1 MENSINKDFLLT
13 NALNSATALKGLL
26 EQEFEAL
33 KSQNI
38 ADFEKLQPKKTEIIS
53 LLSNPELSNIVK
65 NNASIELTKSTLG
78 IWDNL
83 TTIISECKDLHRRN
97 EIFIN
102 RKLESIKGA
111 LNTIQTPDPIS
122 SVEVYD
128 RLGKVRKGKV
138 RQNVGK
144 AWYLNIFVILRS
156 HAFQPINPRE
166 NNSY

>member
-53 LLSNPELSNIVK
+53 LLSNPELSNVK
-65 NNASIELTKSTLG
+65 NNASVELTKSTLG

-83 TTIISECKDLHRRN
+83 TKIVSECKDLHRRN

-144 AWYLNIFVILRS
+144 A
-156 HAFQPINPRE
+156 
-166 NNSY
+166 

>member
-13 NALNSATALKGLL
+13 SALNSATALKGLL

-83 TTIISECKDLHRRN
+83 TKIISECKDLHRRN

-128 RLGKVRKGKV
+128 RLGKVRKGKCV
-138 RQNVGK
+138 SIWVK
-144 AWYLNIFVILRS
+144 PDI
-156 HAFQPINPRE
+156 
-166 NNSY
+166 

>member
-83 TTIISECKDLHRRN
+83 TKIVSECKDLHRRN

-138 RQNVGK
+138 RQ
-144 AWYLNIFVILRS
+144 LSLIHI
-156 HAFQPINPRE
+156 
-166 NNSY
+166 

>member
-83 TTIISECKDLHRRN
+83 TKIISECKDLHRRN

-111 LNTIQTPDPIS
+111 LNTIQAPLTLSIACCQVVTQQKFFHYFTGHLNRLLWQS
-122 SVEVYD
+122 SSH
-128 RLGKVRKGKV
+128 
-138 RQNVGK
+138 QN
-144 AWYLNIFVILRS
+144 
-156 HAFQPINPRE
+156 Q
-166 NNSY
+166 

>member
-65 NNASIELTKSTLG
+65 NNASIELTARGKFPSRV
-78 IWDNL
+78 NV
-83 TTIISECKDLHRRN
+83 EAKD
-97 EIFIN
+97 
-102 RKLESIKGA
+102 
-111 LNTIQTPDPIS
+111 
-122 SVEVYD
+122 
-128 RLGKVRKGKV
+128 
-138 RQNVGK
+138 
-144 AWYLNIFVILRS
+144 
-156 HAFQPINPRE
+156 
-166 NNSY
+166 

>member
-1 MENSINKDFLLT
+1 MEHSINKDFLLT

-38 ADFEKLQPKKTEIIS
+38 GDFEKLQPKKTEIIS
-53 LLSNPELSNIVK
+53 ALSNPELSNIVK
-65 NNASIELTKSTLG
+65 DNDSIELTKSTLG
-78 IWDNL
+78 IWDSL
-83 TTIISECKDLHRRN
+83 TNMVSECKDLHRRN

-128 RLGKVRKGKV
+128 RLGKVRKGRV

-144 AWYLNIFVILRS
+144 A
-156 HAFQPINPRE
+156 
-166 NNSY
+166 

>member
-53 LLSNPELSNIVK
+53 LLSNPELSNMVK
-65 NNASIELTKSTLG
+65 INASVELTKSTLG

-83 TTIISECKDLHRRN
+83 T
-97 EIFIN
+97 
-102 RKLESIKGA
+102 
-111 LNTIQTPDPIS
+111 
-122 SVEVYD
+122 
-128 RLGKVRKGKV
+128 
-138 RQNVGK
+138 
-144 AWYLNIFVILRS
+144 NIAV
-156 HAFQPINPRE
+156 
-166 NNSY
+166 SYTHLTLPTR

>member
-1 MENSINKDFLLT
+1 MVWTLKLQKKNYVIGINKDFLLT

-83 TTIISECKDLHRRN
+83 TKIISECKDLHRRN

-138 RQNVGK
+138 RQHVGK
-144 AWYLNIFVILRS
+144 A
-156 HAFQPINPRE
+156 
-166 NNSY
+166 

>member
-38 ADFEKLQPKKTEIIS
+38 ADFEKLQPKKTEIIN

-138 RQNVGK
+138 RQHVGK
-144 AWYLNIFVILRS
+144 A
-156 HAFQPINPRE
+156 
-166 NNSY
+166 

>member
-83 TTIISECKDLHRRN
+83 TKIISECKDLHRRN

-122 SVEVYD
+122 AVEVYD

-138 RQNVGK
+138 RQHVGK
-144 AWYLNIFVILRS
+144 ACHLNIFGILRS
-156 HAFQPINPRE
+156 HAFQQIIPRE
-166 NNSY
+166 NNSD

>member
-1 MENSINKDFLLT
+1 MENYINKDFLLT
-13 NALNSATALKGLL
+13 NALNGATALKGLL

-53 LLSNPELSNIVK
+53 LLSNPELSNIAK
-65 NNASIELTKSTLG
+65 NNAGIELTKSTLG

-83 TTIISECKDLHRRN
+83 TNIVSECKDLHRRN

-128 RLGKVRKGKV
+128 RLGKVRKGLSLIHISEPT
-138 RQNVGK
+138 RP
-144 AWYLNIFVILRS
+144 Y
-156 HAFQPINPRE
+156 
-166 NNSY
+166 